1 MTRLLIVED
10 IPAYRQFLS
19 QLSDSDQISH
29 CDSASCLAEAFELVK
44 QHQYDLA
51 LVDLG
56 LPDGNGRELIAHLR
70 TQSSKTEIMVLTIF
84 GDEDNVLKAIE
95 AGARGYLLKDTPFE
109 QIEQAIANQLAGGA
123 PMSAAVAAH
132 VLNQIQ
138 GGQKEPL
145 PNPLTGRENEVLT
158 LLAKGLKSSE
168 ISNMMGI
175 SHYTVN
181 DHIKAIYRKLEVNSR
196 CEAVYEANQQG
207 LIK

>member
-1 MTRLLIVED
+1 MRLLIVED

-19 QLSDSDQISH
+19 QLSSSEQIGH
-29 CDSASCLAEAFELVK
+29 CDSASCLEQAFELVK
-44 QHQYDLA
+44 EHQYDLA

-70 TQSSKTEIMVLTIF
+70 AQSPKTEIMVLTIF

-138 GGQKEPL
+138 AGQKEPL

-168 ISNMMGI
+168 ISNVMGI